1 MPPECG
7 NSETCLANSWKERK
21 IARSM
26 HVRLFLTPLLFLV
39 ALLCLAG
46 CASERQE
53 ERRSA
58 LVVSNAALLAPQY
71 DLVDVRSYIPG
82 VSVELRYAT
91 NHNIVKESIY
101 PANMPCLLRTRT
113 AEKLQRVQ
121 QILSQYGCG
130 LRLWDAWRP
139 PEVQLI
145 LHEND
150 HGDLFMDPKS
160 GWSRHCSGTAVDVTL
175 VDAHGKEL
183 HMPTSH
189 DEAGPRA
196 SYLYKGSDER
206 IMRNLHRLQAAM
218 VEAGFQILDTEWWH
232 FDDAFYAQHPAP
244 IVFGHQLGI
253 HISAPPP

>member
-1 MPPECG
+1 
-7 NSETCLANSWKERK
+7 
-21 IARSM
+21 M
-26 HVRLFLTPLLFLV
+26 HLRQFFSLPII
-39 ALLCLAG
+39 LCTSIYLMG
-46 CASERQE
+46 CAADRGE

-58 LVVSNAALLAPQY
+58 VVVSNAALLAPQY
-71 DLVDVRSYIPG
+71 DLVDIRTNIPDI
-82 VSVELRYAT
+82 SVELRYAT
-91 NHNIVKESIY
+91 HRNILKQSIY
-101 PANMPCLLRTRT
+101 PPNMPCLLRTRT
-113 AEKLQRVQ
+113 AEKLQRAQ
-121 QILSQYGCG
+121 QILRQYGCG

-145 LHEND
+145 LHEMDD
-150 HGDLFMDPKS
+150 HDLFLDPKS

-175 VDAHGKEL
+175 VDSHGKEL

-189 DEAGPRA
+189 DEAGPRS

-218 VEAGFQILDTEWWH
+218 VEAGFQILDSEWWH

-253 HISAPPP
+253 HVTDPKP